1 MPLKRIEHYNIHTTR
16 LAETVAFYDRV
27 LGMRTGVRPPFPFP
41 GAWIY
46 LEGVPV
52 LHLVDISGD
61 GARAAR
67 AGASGTGVL
76 DHIAFEAVDLAAMRA
91 TLTREGVA
99 FVERLV
105 PRTGVTQVFV
115 EDPNGV
121 TLELNFA
128 ETAAPAS

>member
-1 MPLKRIEHYNIHTTR
+1 MPLKRIEHYNIHPER
-16 LAETVAFYDRV
+16 LAETVTFYERV
-27 LGMRTGVRPPFPFP
+27 LGMKAGERPPFPFP

-46 LEGVPV
+46 LEGTPV
-52 LHLVDISGD
+52 LHLVDIAD
-61 GARAAR
+61 GQRTAR
-67 AGASGTGVL
+67 AGQRGTGVL